1 MKELKEKLMR
11 ELMDY
16 AHGELTHSSLDI
28 IDKLA
33 HALKNVCKIELMCE
47 DHPIE
52 SEKDYE
58 KEGSEVISELE
69 TVLEKLK
76 NM

>member
-1 MKELKEKLMR
+1 MRELKEKLMN
-11 ELMDY
+11 ELLDY
-16 AHGELTHSSLDI
+16 SGRELTHGTLEV

-33 HALKNVCKIELMCE
+33 HALKNLCKIEIMWG
-47 DHPIE
+47 E
-52 SEKDYE
+52 SKDYE
-58 KEGSEVISELE
+58 KEGSEVITELE

>member
-1 MKELKEKLMR
+1 MKELKNKLMS

-16 AHGELTHSSLDI
+16 SRGELTQGTLDI

-33 HALKNVCKIELMCE
+33 HALKNVCRIEEYCK
-47 DHPIE
+47 DDPV
-52 SEKDYE
+52 DYE
-58 KEGSEVISELE
+58 KAGHEVISELE

-76 NM
+76 SM

>member
-1 MKELKEKLMR
+1 MKELKEKLMC

-16 AHGELTHSSLDI
+16 SKRELTINSLDT

-33 HALKNVCKIELMCE
+33 HALKNVLRIEEYCK
-47 DHPIE
+47 DDPV
-52 SEKDYE
+52 DYE
-58 KEGSEVISELE
+58 KSGHEVISELE

-76 NM
+76 SM